1 MAHTSDMD
9 LKVKVEIDAS
19 SLGKVIADAIE
30 EHMALPA
37 CDRQHVEPMA
47 EWEKDLL
54 HAVTFPRVVKSRGEF
69 RPRQLV
75 AFTLNSCEF
84 IGRVS
89 VAKNDG
95 EVKVHGRFLGA
106 ADGPIDTAVY
116 NSEIER
122 GQWVILANP
131 QEGAR

>member
-37 CDRQHVEPMA
+37 CDREHVEPMA

-54 HAVTFPRVVKSRGEF
+54 HAVTFPRVVKDRSEF
-69 RPRQLV
+69 QVGQIIALTITGAEAMAEV
-75 AFTLNSCEF
+75 THANEGCIKLD
-84 IGRVS
+84 GRYLR
-89 VAKNDG
+89 NG
-95 EVKVHGRFLGA
+95 N
-106 ADGPIDTAVY
+106 PIAGIFQ
-116 NSEIER
+116 SEIEK
-122 GQWVILANP
+122 GYWLILSAP
-131 QEGAR
+131 EGRR